1 MIKKVIYMK
10 TFKVLIAI
18 TILVLTSNCEKIFQ
32 NDRDIIWVYKL
43 KNDYTDKVSVQLS
56 EDKSEIK
63 SLPAPSGV
71 DTTGSRPLHL
81 VEGYY
86 LNGSKGPNTGYL
98 SLTKKEYSKYE
109 VALSRDSMY
118 SLLID
123 KDPFIRFYSRDD
135 NKGFR
140 DENVSPYGI
149 DTAKINDIIRRGALG
164 NHFTR
169 IK

>member
-1 MIKKVIYMK
+1 MKALKLLFVIS
-10 TFKVLIAI
+10 
-18 TILVLTSNCEKIFQ
+18 ILVLTSNCEKIFQ
-32 NDRDIIWVYKL
+32 NDRDIIWVYKT

-63 SLPAPSGV
+63 SLPAPSDV

-86 LNGSKGPNTGYL
+86 LNGSSGPNTGYL

-109 VALSRDSMY
+109 VAPSRDSMY

-135 NKGFR
+135 DNGFR
-140 DENVSPYGI
+140 DVNVSPYGI
-149 DTAKINDIIRRGALG
+149 DTAKINDLIRRGTLS

-169 IK
+169 LK